1 MFNQS
6 NLFNTPPRLTAAFV
20 SHLVRRPHWLMLLA
34 LAVMILAGCASSGDR
49 ARTQEAPAAAA
60 ATESTLDGLEAARQM
75 VEPPHQDFGLPM
87 QGDPADVVTADI
99 VLASPADYDGQPVR
113 IRGVVQEVCPKRG
126 CWMRV
131 GAINPAAPKPNAN
144 IAPAGDAPAAL
155 QTIFVKFT
163 CPIEGR
169 LIPMD
174 AVNQPVIVEGTL
186 QQARISQ
193 AAARH
198 YAEDGGAT
206 PEELE
211 KIVGPQ
217 PILRMASASA
227 RVIGV
232 SAKDDAAAQ
241 Q

>member
-1 MFNQS
+1 M
-6 NLFNTPPRLTAAFV
+6 LTSIRKRTTWFV
-20 SHLVRRPHWLMLLA
+20 SSLTHRPEWVMVVA
-34 LAVMILAGCASSGDR
+34 LAILLLAGCASSRDTNPQQTAQPGG
-49 ARTQEAPAAAA
+49 Q
-60 ATESTLDGLEAARQM
+60 TESTLAGLESARQL
-75 VEPPHQDFGLPM
+75 VEAPHQDFGLPM
-87 QGDPADVVTADI
+87 QGDVADVVSADV
-99 VLASPADYDGQPVR
+99 VLASPADYDGKPVR
-113 IRGVVQEVCPKRG
+113 VMGVVQEVCPKRG

-131 GAINPAAPKPNAN
+131 GAQNPQAN
-144 IAPAGDAPAAL
+144 PAGDKDAAPL

-174 AVNQPVIVEGTL
+174 AVNKPVIVEGTL
-186 QQARISQ
+186 QQAKISQ

-206 PEELE
+206 QEEIE
-211 KIVGPQ
+211 AIVGPQ

-232 SAKDDAAAQ
+232 STKDDAAATQ

>member
-1 MFNQS
+1 MRRS
-6 NLFNTPPRLTAAFV
+6 LRTLADGWL
-20 SHLVRRPHWLMLLA
+20 SHLADRPYWLMLLA
-34 LAVMILAGCASSGDR
+34 LAILVLAGCASSH
-49 ARTQEAPAAAA
+49 E
-60 ATESTLDGLEAARQM
+60 ARQDDSPTSAAQPEPTFVQLESAREL

-87 QGDPADVVTADI
+87 QGDPADVVSADV
-99 VLASPADYDGQPVR
+99 VLASLSDYDGQPVR
-113 IRGVVQEVCPKRG
+113 LRGVVQQVCPKRG

-131 GAINPAAPKPNAN
+131 GAINPDNTADQAN
-144 IAPAGDAPAAL
+144 DASPAGQTPPM

-163 CPIEGR
+163 CSIDGR

-174 AVNQPVIVEGTL
+174 AVNKPVIVEGTL
-186 QQARISQ
+186 QQVKISQ

-206 PEELE
+206 PEQIE

-232 SAKDDAAAQ
+232 AGKADAGTGQ
-241 Q
+241 